1 MSYQVEKIVFC
12 TIQKCLSMDEIILIE
27 TVERYLSGE
36 MTTQE
41 RAFFEDLRKNNAE
54 VDQLVVE
61 HSYFLEG
68 LHKYGILKTF
78 KHTLQE
84 VDAKL
89 TEEGVTAIPALTG
102 KAKVVKLWQK
112 YKRSIAVAASIAGF
126 ISLLTSGLMVTYSK
140 KSGNEYYSQL
150 VEKIN
155 VTNQQLIKL
164 NANRNNGVNIKPEVK
179 VDYRAT
185 GFLID
190 GSGYIITN
198 AHVLNKMKNIYVEN
212 NKGDYFSAE
221 NIYIDNVLDLAILKI
236 EDTAYKTI
244 TTLPFTIKKNN
255 ADLGEEFFTLGF
267 PRNEIVY
274 GEGYVSAKSG
284 SDGDSTAYQLTVSA
298 NPGNSGGPVI
308 NRNGELIGIITA
320 KDSKADGVV
329 YAAKAKNIF
338 MLVDQLKKEDAKYQ
352 QIKMPVHNDLK
363 KLDRVQQVKK
373 MEDVVFMVVGA
384 TNR

>member
-1 MSYQVEKIVFC
+1 
-12 TIQKCLSMDEIILIE
+12 MDEIILIE

-155 VTNQQLIKL
+155 VTNQELIKL
-164 NANRNNGVNIKPEVK
+164 NTNRNNGATFKPEVK

-244 TTLPFTIKKNN
+244 TNLPFTIKNNN